1 MRRWNALSM
10 SRGSAMVYPP
20 AHLNRSC
27 RLLNDLIRPP
37 QQRLRD
43 RQAKRFG
50 RLEVD
55 DQLEVR
61 WLLDGEVGGLR
72 ALQNSVHK
80 QSGPPPELRF
90 VRPIAH
96 ESSGLVGPV
105 EHARDSVLGDE
116 VNYLRSV
123 LNRQAI
129 HDEEERVGTLSSH
142 RGEGPLEVPRASH
155 FLGLKG

>member
-1 MRRWNALSM
+1 M
-10 SRGSAMVYPP
+10 SAKIELVTSRKARCFIDSELRG
-20 AHLNRSC
+20 
-27 RLLNDLIRPP
+27 
-37 QQRLRD
+37 
-43 RQAKRFG
+43 
-50 RLEVD
+50 
-55 DQLEVR
+55 
-61 WLLDGEVGGLR
+61 LLDGEVGGLR

-80 QSGPPPELRF
+80 QSCPPPESRF

-116 VNYLRSV
+116 VNYLCSV

-155 FLGLKG
+155 FSGLKG